1 MIYYHLKTM
10 FNQQCFIVF
19 SKIAPFCVKR
29 NNPVQQIAKSA
40 AVLTYVHMFTAEAAI
55 LTS

>member
-1 MIYYHLKTM
+1 MNYDLLFINM
-10 FNQQCFIVF
+10 CFVVF

-29 NNPVQQIAKSA
+29 KNPVQQIVKSA